1 MNISYNFDN
10 FFVFH
15 IYLHELFSA
24 NSKTKIISLFHH
36 YFANNFA
43 KSALVIFPFFSSG
56 LFSTFLRFSF
66 DVSCWAVLG
75 TAFLDTTFSLFTLR
89 GTNGG
94 SNFLLKKSQVPWSKI
109 NFVYHIVNHL
119 KTGLYQSSFDLRRII
134 WSGQKC
140 SPLQTVRN
148 LKINI
153 YFKIHFFGKKCRF
166 CKFSQILSIFVF
178 SVTNRKPERSWSQWN
193 VATRFYGSFQTINF
207 RGFSCNYS
215 KCEISQ
221 RIAFGH

>member
-1 MNISYNFDN
+1 MN
-10 FFVFH
+10 V
-15 IYLHELFSA
+15 HELFSVI
-24 NSKTKIISLFHH
+24 SKTKIISLFHH
-36 YFANNFA
+36 YFANNLA

-56 LFSTFLRFSF
+56 LFSSFSRFSF
-66 DVSCWAVLG
+66 DVSFWAVFG
-75 TAFLDTTFSLFTLR
+75 TAFLDTTFSLFTFR
-89 GTNGG
+89 GTYGG

-109 NFVYHIVNHL
+109 NFVYQHSKSLKNRTISVKFWFAKNYLIRAEMFTSSNSSKFKNQHL
-119 KTGLYQSSFDLRRII
+119 FQNSLF
-134 WSGQKC
+134 WQKC
-140 SPLQTVRN
+140 
-148 LKINI
+148 
-153 YFKIHFFGKKCRF
+153 HF